1 MELFDWRS
9 ETNKNWPCPG
19 GTSVETHS
27 LAETLQ
33 MGSVP
38 SVIDQPY
45 LHATFQ
51 IVPAIIGE
59 NRTEV
64 TMQMKEL
71 LQEEMEAFWHVRP

>member
-1 MELFDWRS
+1 
-9 ETNKNWPCPG
+9 
-19 GTSVETHS
+19 
-27 LAETLQ
+27 

-51 IVPAIIGE
+51 TVPAIIGE
-59 NRTEV
+59 NWTEV

-71 LQEEMEAFWHVRP
+71 LLEEMEAFWHVRP